1 MNQTKKAF
9 GFGVMVIACATCIGQ
24 IRASKEYPEFYDGN
38 SAKGIDFVQ
47 SIRVLEPRYCSDVK
61 GDVRVVFEAK
71 GMSRAIARC
80 WRQGGVWGKDA
91 VLADLTLG
99 DDGRGEFVFP
109 GEKFPNGPT
118 TIRIQSTN
126 GKGQQDYCELQV
138 YNLGGVVWNQG
149 LPKSAPPA
157 AKGLKLVFSDDFDGP
172 LSISSDGRGAR
183 YAAHKTGGGDFS
195 GWPFSDPEGDCRPFG
210 QQGTFLRIHASK
222 PAGTKGRTGILSSI
236 RADGTGVAVPVP
248 AYLECRLTCQSAPGT
263 WGAFWTLTQGTIGMS
278 PDDPRYA
285 ATKAAGCDELD
296 VLECYGGY
304 GPRNP
309 NHGGHYGIT
318 THFWGQE
325 REAPHFWA
333 DAMAV
338 GGGSSWSWT
347 FHTYGLLITE
357 TDTVYYL
364 DGVEMLRHPTGPVTK
379 SQNTW
384 FLINYA
390 ISGISGW
397 PYDLERY
404 GNESDMWVDW
414 VRVYCGKPLPADF
427 GKIPTQP

>member
-1 MNQTKKAF
+1 M
-9 GFGVMVIACATCIGQ
+9 
-24 IRASKEYPEFYDGN
+24 
-38 SAKGIDFVQ
+38 
-47 SIRVLEPRYCSDVK
+47 
-61 GDVRVVFEAK
+61 
-71 GMSRAIARC
+71 
-80 WRQGGVWGKDA
+80 
-91 VLADLTLG
+91 
-99 DDGRGEFVFP
+99 
-109 GEKFPNGPT
+109 
-118 TIRIQSTN
+118 
-126 GKGQQDYCELQV
+126 
-138 YNLGGVVWNQG
+138 
-149 LPKSAPPA
+149 
-157 AKGLKLVFSDDFDGP
+157 
-172 LSISSDGRGAR
+172 
-183 YAAHKTGGGDFS
+183 
-195 GWPFSDPEGDCRPFG
+195 
-210 QQGTFLRIHASK
+210 
-222 PAGTKGRTGILSSI
+222 
-236 RADGTGVAVPVP
+236 PVP
-248 AYLECRLTCQSAPGT
+248 AYFECRLTCQSAPGT

-325 REAPHFWA
+325 REAPHLWA
-333 DAMAV
+333 DAMSV

-364 DGVEMLRHPTGPVTK
+364 DGIEMLRHPTGPVTK

-414 VRVYCGKPLPADF
+414 VRVYCGKPLPANF
-427 GKIPTQP
+427 SKTPPQP